1 MRGKFRTRIFSMEYA
16 TGLLCIG
23 ALLIVLYFTALVSGR
38 DILFRHK
45 EYFYRA
51 EFPNAGALAIN
62 DKVKIL
68 GVETG
73 YVSHLGLAPDNSAVQ
88 VKISLRSEVKLPVDT
103 EFTIQNSSV
112 FGGAYIN
119 IKPGSSKKLA
129 TPETVFK
136 GYPPV
141 DIIAEASQLIAAL
154 KADEV
159 KFRENFLNDEF
170 IGQVKEA
177 VKSIQLNTV
186 FLNDICRDI
195 RTGKG
200 TIGKLFNDPM
210 FYDSAQSSFA
220 RLALL
225 LENLEKGKGTLGKLV
240 QNDEVY
246 HSLDATLKEL
256 RDVTRQIAS
265 GKSSLGKMAMDS
277 GEIYTELRTAID
289 RANNILGSVESGK
302 GSAGKILTSDEFYNE
317 LRDTVRQ
324 LRAAIED
331 FREMA
336 PVATFGS
343 IAFGAL

>member
-1 MRGKFRTRIFSMEYA
+1 MSTFRSKIFSFEYA

-23 ALLIVLYFTALVSGR
+23 ALAIILYFTAMISGR
-38 DILFRHK
+38 DYLFK
-45 EYFYRA
+45 SKDYCYNA
-51 EFPNAGALAIN
+51 EFPNAGALALN

-68 GVETG
+68 GVEMG
-73 YVSHLGLAPDNSAVQ
+73 YVSHIALASDCSSVQ
-88 VKISLRSEVKLPVDT
+88 VQIRLKSDIKLPVDT
-103 EFTIQNSSV
+103 EITIQNSSV

-119 IKPGSSKKLA
+119 IKPGNSKELPNPDA
-129 TPETVFK
+129 VFK
-136 GYPPV
+136 GFPPV

-170 IGQVKEA
+170 MGQIKEA
-177 VKSIQLNTV
+177 VKSIQTNTV
-186 FLNDICRDI
+186 FLNDVCNDI
-195 RTGKG
+195 KSGRG
-200 TIGKLFNDPM
+200 TIGKLFNDPLL
-210 FYDSAQSSFA
+210 YDSTQSTFA
-220 RLALL
+220 RLSKILD
-225 LENLEKGKGTLGKLV
+225 NIEKGQGTIGKFVSSDQMYNELNSTV
-240 QNDEVY
+240 
-246 HSLDATLKEL
+246 KEI
-256 RDVTRQIAS
+256 RAVTAKISS
-265 GKSSLGKMAMDS
+265 GKSTLGRLAMDS
-277 GEIYTELRTAID
+277 GQVYDDLRTAID
-289 RANNILGSVESGK
+289 RANRILGAIESGK